1 MPPTTGTS
9 SNQPRGTHVR
19 PGAQRHRPL
28 LATPA
33 VTGDPGAPVQESNVR
48 LVNNPPAYPGARF
61 VFNVIDDTSAS
72 YTSAIRYV
80 GFNNANNGSTSPLCG
95 GGKASIV
102 TNFGFGNLDKTVGP
116 RNLAGSACRL
126 YTP

>member
-1 MPPTTGTS
+1 
-9 SNQPRGTHVR
+9 
-19 PGAQRHRPL
+19 
-28 LATPA
+28 
-33 VTGDPGAPVQESNVR
+33 VQEANVR
-48 LVNNPPAYPGARF
+48 LVNNPPAYPGIRF
-61 VFNVIDDTSAS
+61 VFNVIDTSSAS
-72 YTSAIRYV
+72 YDSAIRYV
-80 GFNNANNGSTSPLCG
+80 GFQNQNNGSTSPLCS